1 MSTRGRQLRIQ
12 HAVSR
17 PGFTRPAFTLAELI
31 VATVMLGILVTA
43 SYIAVSQTI
52 RARDKSQSRS
62 DAFSRASAAAD
73 LIAADTSSAL
83 RDADLTDCRIAIVR
97 EGKPG
102 MGQDGLLLFSH
113 LSHPVR
119 AQTTQA
125 EGEEAEV
132 QFRVQP
138 GEKQGT
144 LTLWRRNDP
153 VIDDVPDGGGVATA
167 LIDGVKGVKIEA
179 NNGTDWLDEWD
190 SDNDGLPHA
199 VRISVT
205 GTDDATKESI
215 VVRRV
220 IALDRV
226 PLPSEKE
233 AMDDASSAAA
243 DAAASA
249 ASAASNSNAN
259 TNTSGTGSGT
269 GGGGGGG
276 IGGGGRGRGGNGQ
289 GGTGNP
295 LQGGGGTGGVGG
307 GGRGNF
313 GNGNGGGGRGGQGG
327 AGQGGQGQGGT
338 GQGGTGGQGG
348 GTRGG
353 GAGGAGGGTG
363 GGGAGGGGGG
373 RG

>member
-1 MSTRGRQLRIQ
+1 MSTRGRQLRIR
-12 HAVSR
+12 HAASR
-17 PGFTRPAFTLAELI
+17 RGFTLAELI
-31 VATVMLGILVTA
+31 IATVMLGILVTA

-73 LIAADTSSAL
+73 LIAGDAASAL
-83 RDADLTDCRIAIVR
+83 RDADLTDCRIAIMR
-97 EGKPG
+97 DGKPG
-102 MGQDGLLLFSH
+102 LGQDGLLLFSH
-113 LSHPVR
+113 LTRSVR
-119 AQTTQA
+119 PEATQA

-144 LTLWRRNDP
+144 MTLWRRTDP

-205 GTDDATKESI
+205 GTDDATKESV

-233 AMDDASSAAA
+233 AMDDAASAAA

-249 ASAASNSNAN
+249 TNGATNGT
-259 TNTSGTGSGT
+259 TNTGGTGNGT
-269 GGGGGGG
+269 GGGGGNGT
-276 IGGGGRGRGGNGQ
+276 GGGGN
-289 GGTGNP
+289 GGTGFGSNGNT
-295 LQGGGGTGGVGG
+295 QGPGGRGVGG
-307 GGRGNF
+307 R
-313 GNGNGGGGRGGQGG
+313 GNGNGGNAGGGAGGQGRGGQGG
-327 AGQGGQGQGGT
+327 AG
-338 GQGGTGGQGG
+338 GQGG
-348 GTRGG
+348 GGVRGG
-353 GAGGAGGGTG
+353 GAS
-363 GGGAGGGGGG
+363 GGGGG
-373 RG
+373 R

>member
-1 MSTRGRQLRIQ
+1 MSTRPGQPR
-12 HAVSR
+12 SR
-17 PGFTRPAFTLAELI
+17 HTATRPSFTLAELI
-31 VATVMLGILVTA
+31 IATVMLGILVTA

-144 LTLWRRNDP
+144 MTLWRRTDP

-243 DAAASA
+243 DAAANA

-259 TNTSGTGSGT
+259 INTGGTGTGT
-269 GGGGGGG
+269 G
-276 IGGGGRGRGGNGQ
+276 GGGGRGRGGNAQ

-295 LQGGGGTGGVGG
+295 LQGGGGASQGGG

-313 GNGNGGGGRGGQGG
+313 GNGNGGGRG
-327 AGQGGQGQGGT
+327 GQGGQGQGGT
-338 GQGGTGGQGG
+338 GQGGQGG

-353 GAGGAGGGTG
+353 AAGGG
-363 GGGAGGGGGG
+363 GGGAGGGGAGGG
-373 RG
+373 RGGRG